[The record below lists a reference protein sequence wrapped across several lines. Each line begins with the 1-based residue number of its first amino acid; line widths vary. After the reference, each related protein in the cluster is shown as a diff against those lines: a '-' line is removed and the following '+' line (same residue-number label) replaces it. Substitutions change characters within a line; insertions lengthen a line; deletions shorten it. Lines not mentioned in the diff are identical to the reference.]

1 MPKLCLPTLG
11 PALSWEYD
19 ICRSIR
25 GLVGRTRLVRRVEV
39 DVDAV
44 LPCPYPNAGA
54 GTQLSSRGV
63 VSEEIFINGYLPD
76 FDTFERAGTYLDV
89 RDKARHYHHN
99 NSVHTWHLRTYP
111 RRMQMFELAEVTTR
125 EQASSVLRRRW
136 LQKYLG
142 VGIRRRASRR
152 FMIMISA
159 ISYHTRWVLTRLT
172 ADDGPHSL
180 EIRRVS
186 CDVTW
191 P

>member
-1 MPKLCLPTLG
+1 M
-11 PALSWEYD
+11 E
-19 ICRSIR
+19 R
-25 GLVGRTRLVRRVEV
+25 LVGFLVVFHRMAKRVQDFWPRV
-39 DVDAV
+39 TFGIFGYDMSRSQSIMRVATTA
-44 LPCPYPNAGA
+44 CPVAG
-54 GTQLSSRGV
+54 S
-63 VSEEIFINGYLPD
+63 
-76 FDTFERAGTYLDV
+76 DV